1 MRLRTAGT
9 ATILALSL
17 GACASGGSS
26 ASLARLEQE
35 QHASPG
41 SFAVARSLG
50 IAYYKAARYAEA
62 RAALETAARLEP
74 NDGTTALYLGL
85 AAEELGDLAA
95 ARRAYA
101 SYLNVGR
108 TSRVRL
114 QLQSRLAAL
123 ARRELAADAK
133 ATVQREGTLG
143 SAAGPPTT
151 IAVLPLRFTG
161 SDSALRPLE
170 RGFAELLITDL
181 ARSSRLTV
189 VERPRI
195 QALLDEMALQG
206 SGQTDAGTSVRAGK
220 LLRAGRVVQGSI
232 LQLGGSQLRVDA
244 AVVDVPTTEIR
255 GTAQGAD
262 QSDRLFDLEKRIALD
277 LFRELGVTLTVAERN
292 SIEQR
297 PTRSLA
303 AFLAYSRG
311 LTAEDQGRYDDAS
324 RFYQDA
330 ARIDP
335 GFGAA
340 MQKSQEARSVS
351 SGQVST
357 KSVESGLRGTTEGS
371 AGAASTS
378 TDAADAAKAAA
389 GDLNPSA
396 ASAATSPGQTGEHA
410 PPQKDPVSAATN
422 TDAPGRSGRVTIVI
436 TRPKSP

>member
-1 MRLRTAGT
+1 MRLRPAIAVSLLT
-9 ATILALSL
+9 LSL
-17 GACASGGSS
+17 AACATGGSS

-41 SFAVARSLG
+41 SFAVNRSLG
-50 IAYYKAARYAEA
+50 IAYYKAGRYADA
-62 RAALETAARLEP
+62 RAALETAARLQP
-74 NDGTTALYLGL
+74 KDGTTALYLGL

-123 ARRELAADAK
+123 AKRELAADAK
-133 ATVQREGTLG
+133 DAVAREGSLG
-143 SAAGPPTT
+143 SESGPPTT

-161 SDSALRPLE
+161 ADSSLRPLE

-181 ARSSRLTV
+181 ARSSNLTV

-195 QALLDEMALQG
+195 QALLDEMALQQ
-206 SGQTDAGTSVRAGK
+206 SGQTDSSTSVRAGK

-232 LQLGGSQLRVDA
+232 IQLGGSQLRVDA
-244 AVVDVPTTEIR
+244 AVVDVPTTQIR
-255 GTAQGAD
+255 GTTQGAD
-262 QSDRLFDLEKRIALD
+262 QAERLFDLEKRIALD

-292 SIEQR
+292 AIEQR

-324 RFYQDA
+324 RFYRDA
-330 ARIDP
+330 SRIDP

-340 MQKSQEARSVS
+340 MLKSQEARSVS
-351 SGQVST
+351 SGQVSG
-357 KSVESGLRGTTEGS
+357 KVMELGLRGSAEAAATSTRGS
-371 AGAASTS
+371 DAAGAAR
-378 TDAADAAKAAA
+378 AAA
-389 GDLNPSA
+389 SDLNPSA
-396 ASAATSPGQTGEHA
+396 ANSATGPGRSGERG
-410 PPQKDPVSAATN
+410 PPEKDAVSAATKS
-422 TDAPGRSGRVTIVI
+422 DSPGRSGRVTVVI
-436 TRPKSP
+436 THPKSQ

>member
-1 MRLRTAGT
+1 VRTRIAV
-9 ATILALSL
+9 AIPLLALSL
-17 GACASGGSS
+17 GACASSGSGS
-26 ASLARLEQE
+26 SLARLEQE

-41 SFAVARSLG
+41 SFAVNRSLG
-50 IAYYKAARYAEA
+50 IAYYKAGRYADA
-62 RAALETAARLEP
+62 RAALEAASRLEP

-85 AAEELGDLAA
+85 SAEELGDLAA

-101 SYLNVGR
+101 SYLTVGR
-108 TSRVRL
+108 TSRVRR

-123 ARRELAADAK
+123 AKRELAADAK
-133 ATVQREGTLG
+133 LAVQRERSLG
-143 SAAGPPTT
+143 SVSGSPTT

-161 SDSALRPLE
+161 ADSSLRPLE
-170 RGFAELLITDL
+170 RGFAELLTTDL
-181 ARSSRLTV
+181 ARSSKLTL

-195 QALLDEMALQG
+195 QALLDELALQRG
-206 SGQTDAGTSVRAGK
+206 GQTDASTNVRAGK

-232 LQLGGSQLRVDA
+232 LQLDGSQLRVDA
-244 AVVDVPTTEIR
+244 AVVDVPTTQVR
-255 GTAQGAD
+255 GTTQGAD
-262 QSDRLFDLEKRIALD
+262 QADRLFDLEKRIALD
-277 LFRELGVTLTVAERN
+277 LFRELGVTLTVAERTA
-292 SIEQR
+292 IEQR

-340 MQKSQEARSVS
+340 LQKSQDARTIS
-351 SGQVST
+351 SGQVSA
-357 KSVESGLRGTTEGS
+357 KSVETVFRGTAESAAAGS
-371 AGAASTS
+371 RGG
-378 TDAADAAKAAA
+378 DVADAAKAAA

-396 ASAATSPGQTGEHA
+396 AGAATAPGQSGEHG

-436 TRPKSP
+436 TRPKTP

>member
-1 MRLRTAGT
+1 VRTRIAV
-9 ATILALSL
+9 AIPLLALSL
-17 GACASGGSS
+17 GACASSGSGS
-26 ASLARLEQE
+26 SLARLEQE

-41 SFAVARSLG
+41 SFAVNRSLG
-50 IAYYKAARYAEA
+50 IAYYKAGRYADA
-62 RAALETAARLEP
+62 RAALEAASRLEP

-85 AAEELGDLAA
+85 SAEELGDLAA

-101 SYLNVGR
+101 SYLTVGR
-108 TSRVRL
+108 TSRVRR

-123 ARRELAADAK
+123 AKRELAADAK
-133 ATVQREGTLG
+133 LAVQRERSLG
-143 SAAGPPTT
+143 SVSGSPTT

-161 SDSALRPLE
+161 ADSSLRPLE
-170 RGFAELLITDL
+170 RGFAELLTTDL
-181 ARSSRLTV
+181 ARSSKLTL

-195 QALLDEMALQG
+195 QALLDELALRRG
-206 SGQTDAGTSVRAGK
+206 GQTDASTNVRAGK

-232 LQLGGSQLRVDA
+232 LQLDGSQLRVDA
-244 AVVDVPTTEIR
+244 AVVDVPTTQVR
-255 GTAQGAD
+255 GTTQGAD
-262 QSDRLFDLEKRIALD
+262 QADRLFDLEKRIALD
-277 LFRELGVTLTVAERN
+277 LFRELGVTLTVAERTA
-292 SIEQR
+292 IEQR

-340 MQKSQEARSVS
+340 LQKSQDARTIS
-351 SGQVST
+351 SGQVSA
-357 KSVESGLRGTTEGS
+357 KSVETVFRGTAESAAAGS
-371 AGAASTS
+371 RGG
-378 TDAADAAKAAA
+378 DVADAAKAAA

-396 ASAATSPGQTGEHA
+396 AGAATAPGQSGEHG

-436 TRPKSP
+436 TRPKTP